1 MSGGR
6 FDFDDGGSYCG
17 GWEEGK
23 AHGYGCCTGP
33 KGKGEFSGAWHFG
46 FEMLGVYMWPSG
58 STYEGQWENGRRNG
72 LGIESK
78 GRWVYKGEWA
88 QAYKGRYGV
97 RQSLNSGAKYEGTWS
112 SGLQD
117 GYGQETYA
125 DGGTYQGQWVGG
137 MRHGYGIRN
146 SVPYNVAAI
155 IRPNLRSS
163 LTSLRSDH
171 ENPNG
176 SIDSGDN
183 FGHRGGF
190 VLNVEPTPEPVHKG
204 ILQRTGSLRRT
215 LMQGLRLRKSDR
227 RSRSTATSQTS
238 QTSSRSHSS
247 SGRPR
252 SLPHQDSLRS
262 TTSTLSSGSAPSSL
276 YGDDVSYLNEEP
288 EGDLTEAYMGE
299 WKQDKRA
306 GYGISQRSDGLR
318 YEGEWQNNRKHGY
331 GVTTYMDGAREEGK
345 WKNNQLVASGKKK
358 LFPLRS
364 AKISDRVARAVD
376 LANQAAEL
384 ARQKADIAISR
395 ASHAKDKS
403 QMADVVAIQAREEAT
418 RAKIY
423 SKELSPSPAG
433 SGSELDLKLE
443 RKKSF
448 FNRFDRRHKL
458 RGTVTRS
465 PVGNQLQVPDA
476 LHGSSENNNQDY
488 YESLRHNS
496 YRHPHE
502 SGISSAA
509 DMSPSGSPMML
520 RRQMDK
526 SYTVET
532 MMDPKSRDYH
542 HHHERRR
549 IPDRLALDAS
559 PKVSQSHGYHYN
571 DQSNKADYD
580 DRYYSDTAD
589 DQHRD
594 MMHSRYGRHDRSS
607 AELTPDSGVSTL
619 SESERKSYRKEFS
632 EHGKLQRR
640 STLQRQQKFEQENSH
655 SNSHTHSSDGA
666 RVTIQEPNGSDSEMN
681 GIDDFPPLDDEEE
694 TTEKKKKKIKTK
706 FKYAEITLKS
716 DKPPGHYRSLT
727 GRFIDGCGIT
737 YIPKGDEGDDECRD
751 PDLDPE
757 GVMVV
762 RGKNVEWSASGKM
775 VALVLFLNVG
785 FTVLFSQLFTQ
796 IQEMPDF

>member
-6 FDFDDGGSYCG
+6 FNFDDGGSYCG

-33 KGKGEFSGAWHFG
+33 KGKGEYCGSWHYG
-46 FEMLGVYMWPSG
+46 FELLGVYMWPSG
-58 STYEGQWENGRRNG
+58 NTFEGQWENGRRNG

-78 GRWVYKGEWA
+78 GRWVYRGEWS

-146 SVPYNVAAI
+146 SVPYNMAAI
-155 IRPNLRSS
+155 IRSTLRSS

-171 ENPNG
+171 ENANG
-176 SIDSGDN
+176 SVNSVDN

-190 VLNVEPTPEPVHKG
+190 VLNVEPPSEPVHKG

-227 RSRSTATSQTS
+227 RSNRSTATSQTS
-238 QTSSRSHSS
+238 QTSSRSHASS
-247 SGRPR
+247 SRPR

-276 YGDDVSYLNEEP
+276 YGDDVSYMNEEP
-288 EGDLTEAYMGE
+288 EGELTEAYMGE

-306 GYGISQRSDGLR
+306 GYGISQRSDGMR

-331 GVTTYMDGAREEGK
+331 GITTYPDGSREEGK

-395 ASHAKDKS
+395 ASHAKDKA
-403 QMADVVAIQAREEAT
+403 QMADVIAIQAREEAN

-423 SKELSPSPAG
+423 SKELSESPAG
-433 SGSELDLKLE
+433 SGSDMDSKLE

-448 FNRFDRRHKL
+448 FNRFDRKSKL
-458 RGTVTRS
+458 RGTVIKT
-465 PVGNQLQVPDA
+465 VGNQLQVPEQ
-476 LHGSSENNNQDY
+476 HHNHSNQDY
-488 YESLRHNS
+488 YDSLRYNS
-496 YRHPHE
+496 GLRHHE
-502 SGISSAA
+502 SGISSAG
-509 DMSPSGSPMML
+509 DISPSGSPLMS
-520 RRQMDK
+520 RRQDK
-526 SYTVET
+526 SHSIDV

-542 HHHERRR
+542 RYPEKRRV
-549 IPDRLALDAS
+549 PDKLALDGS
-559 PKVSQSHGYHYN
+559 PMLSQSHSYHFEAN
-571 DQSNKADYD
+571 GKSDYD
-580 DRYYSDTAD
+580 DRLSYDSPYD
-589 DQHRD
+589 HPRD
-594 MMHSRYGRHDRSS
+594 MHTRYGRHDRSS

-619 SESERKSYRKEFS
+619 SESERSKSHRR
-632 EHGKLQRR
+632 EHNDRGKLQRR
-640 STLQRQQKFEQENSH
+640 GTLQRQQKFEDENARSHQEPLSQGTD
-655 SNSHTHSSDGA
+655 STH
-666 RVTIQEPNGSDSEMN
+666 VTIKEPEYDPDA
-681 GIDDFPPLDDEEE
+681 DDVEDFQPLDDEEE
-694 TTEKKKKKIKTK
+694 ASEKKKKKNKVK
-706 FKYAEITLKS
+706 SKYSEIVLKS

-727 GRFIDGCGIT
+727 GRFPDGCSIT
-737 YIPKGDEGDDECRD
+737 YIPKDDENEEGFRD

-775 VALVLFLNVG
+775 VALVLFLNLG